1 VPANTGSACHTPVMA
16 PPAAPAQSVQQ
27 AILQALYALFLGGI
41 ITAFLVVG
49 LTTFYPQPSFESPQ
63 IVELQQR
70 QQAIYECP
78 DGVGCEITPAEQA
91 EIARIDKELEPLRAQ
106 QEQARQLWARNAGL
120 ILIAAATALL
130 ALSLVRWDRAIV
142 LSNGMLLGG
151 LFTMV
156 GGIGLSIAGGEG
168 VARFLVLSLALA
180 LTVGLG
186 YLRFAR
192 RPADS
197 TGPTA
202 PGGPPAAGDQP
213 SDVTELSGRVA
224 DLEMRMSDMR
234 RALGG

>member
-1 VPANTGSACHTPVMA
+1 MA
-16 PPAAPAQSVQQ
+16 PASAPAQSVQQ

-41 ITAFLVVG
+41 ITAFLVVT
-49 LTTFYPQPSFESPQ
+49 LTTFYPQPSFETQQ

-70 QQAIYECP
+70 QQQIYECP
-78 DGVGCEITPAEQA
+78 DGKGCEITQAEQA

-106 QEQARQLWARNAGL
+106 QEQARQEWARNAGL

-130 ALSLVRWDRAIV
+130 GLSLVRWDRAIV

-168 VARFLVLSLALA
+168 VARFLVLALALA

-192 RPADS
+192 RPEEAA
-197 TGPTA
+197 TGTVATGVPPA
-202 PGGPPAAGDQP
+202 PGEPAP
-213 SDVTELSGRVA
+213 DVADLSGRVA
-224 DLEMRMSDMR
+224 DLETRLSDMR

>member
-1 VPANTGSACHTPVMA
+1 MA
-16 PPAAPAQSVQQ
+16 QSTAAPAQSVQQ

-49 LTTFYPQPSFESPQ
+49 LTTFYPQPSFETPQ

-70 QQAIYECP
+70 QEAIYECR

-91 EIARIDKELEPLRAQ
+91 EIARIDQELAPLREAQ
-106 QEQARQLWARNAGL
+106 EVARQQWARNAGL

-168 VARFLVLSLALA
+168 VARFLVLTLALA

-192 RPADS
+192 RPEEPT
-197 TGPTA
+197 TGPAT
-202 PGGPPAAGDQP
+202 PGGPPVPGEPGTDV
-213 SDVTELSGRVA
+213 SDLSGRVA
-224 DLEMRMSDMR
+224 DLETRMSDMR

>member
-1 VPANTGSACHTPVMA
+1 MA
-16 PPAAPAQSVQQ
+16 PAAAAPAQSVQQ

-49 LTTFYPQPSFESPQ
+49 LTTFYPQPSFETPQ

-70 QQAIYECP
+70 QESIYECR
-78 DGVGCEITPAEQA
+78 DGVGCELTPAEQA
-91 EIARIDKELEPLRAQ
+91 EIARIDQELAPLREAQ
-106 QEQARQLWARNAGL
+106 EVARQQWARNAGL

-130 ALSLVRWDRAIV
+130 ALSLIRWDRAIV

-168 VARFLVLSLALA
+168 VARFLVLTLALA

-192 RPADS
+192 RPEE
-197 TGPTA
+197 PTA
-202 PGGPPAAGDQP
+202 GPATPGGPPVPGEPGTDV
-213 SDVTELSGRVA
+213 SDLSGRVA
-224 DLEMRMSDMR
+224 DLETRMSDMR

>member
-1 VPANTGSACHTPVMA
+1 MA
-16 PPAAPAQSVQQ
+16 PISAAPAQSVQQ

-49 LTTFYPQPSFESPQ
+49 LTTFYPQPSFETPQ

-70 QQAIYECP
+70 QRAIYECP

-91 EIARIDKELEPLRAQ
+91 EITRIDRELEPLRAE
-106 QEQARQLWARNAGL
+106 QERARQLWARNAGL

-168 VARFLVLSLALA
+168 AARFLVLTLALA

-192 RPADS
+192 RPVEA
-197 TGPTA
+197 
-202 PGGPPAAGDQP
+202 AAGQAASEGLPEADGP
-213 SDVTELSGRVA
+213 APDMSDLAIRVA
-224 DLEMRMSDMR
+224 ALESRMSDMR